1 MGRARSRRRRGKSG
15 GVGSGGTRG
24 GNSSGSGKGSGKGS
38 GSGKGKG
45 KGKNKNRARQKLNK
59 KIQSKKLSTKVKS
72 VTKAVAK
79 NKADAK
85 KKTIS
90 ASQSRRQVRQRT
102 RDKIATRKK
111 INMPS
116 LGQIGRT
123 LRNIRQPMSMLSN
136 AGVRSFLGRP
146 AQAIAQGLANSPH
159 TSDFNKRTRDMSKLS
174 PQQRRKYE
182 RLSAKTGRDYSIRN
196 PTFRLNMGLDTL
208 ANFGGFAD
216 NKLYRSLPKSIRS
229 LKVDKQFYGNPMKKG
244 WHSSQRT
251 GRGQGVKGA
260 GPIPSAA
267 LALMQSQNAMKAK
280 HREAALKAENAERQ
294 NAYNQQAYDMSL
306 SAMRGPRRL
315 PSGVI
320 GKPSRS
326 IRGPQRP
333 TQPAM
338 GPQQDWLG
346 SLYSSH
352 NISGGK
358 LDQGAR
364 DYWSNEAK
372 TKGRDAVTQS
382 IIGTSK
388 AQGTYGGRKKP
399 QRISTGSS
407 RSISTGSRRR
417 GGGGPWGIGI
427 AAALGLGKRSTPSR
441 KGLSKKQ
448 VGNLIAGTPRFF

>member
-24 GNSSGSGKGSGKGS
+24 GNSGSGSGSGKGSGS

-45 KGKNKNRARQKLNK
+45 KSKNNRARQKLNK

-85 KKTIS
+85 NKTIS

-116 LGQIGRT
+116 LGQVGRT
-123 LRNIRQPMSMLSN
+123 LRNIRQPISGLSSMAINS
-136 AGVRSFLGRP
+136 VLGRP
-146 AQAIAQGLANSPH
+146 GIASTIAQAAVNNLGAQNQ
-159 TSDFNKRTRDMSKLS
+159 RTRDMSKLS
-174 PQQRRKYE
+174 PQQQRKYQQ
-182 RLSAKTGRDYSIRN
+182 LSEKTGRDYSIRN
-196 PTFRLNMGLDTL
+196 PTFRLNMNMRDIARFAGLDQ
-208 ANFGGFAD
+208 NRFY
-216 NKLYRSLPKSIRS
+216 NKLPRSIREAQ
-229 LKVDKQFYGNPMKKG
+229 VNKQFYGNPMKKG

-251 GRGQGVKGA
+251 GRGQGIKL
-260 GPIPSAA
+260 PIQLGGQDAA
-267 LALMQSQNAMKAK
+267 TQTALRNAAESWLGGHQQRQAAEAQAQQQNQAVQ
-280 HREAALKAENAERQ
+280 RQ
-294 NAYNQQAYDMSL
+294 NDYNVAQYE
-306 SAMRGPRRL
+306 SA
-315 PSGVI
+315 
-320 GKPSRS
+320 KSR
-326 IRGPQRP
+326 
-333 TQPAM
+333 M

-352 NISGGK
+352 NINQGK

-372 TKGRDAVTQS
+372 TKGRDAVMQS

-399 QRISTGSS
+399 QRITTTGSG
-407 RSISTGSRRR
+407 RSIPKRYQTTYKGRTVDSRFAGRTSY
-417 GGGGPWGIGI
+417 PSKE
-427 AAALGLGKRSTPSR
+427 KRARERAKR
-441 KGLSKKQ
+441 KAQNQAKK
-448 VGNLIAGTPRFF
+448 